1 MALVYTCSAVPEE
14 VEEQEAEVKADTKLR
29 DTKAGA
35 MVIEAELPSGA
46 IVTTLDGGLHNVYGA
61 ARTKVISMEEIS
73 AAVNNHKPF
82 FTPDDKGERADGGT
96 WVLTAATIRHATRS
110 RQRGFNLQRRLRRL
124 RKSDPEFAAAE
135 AVWENSNIN
144 TTDHAELVAA
154 LKARGAVVHL
164 MIKGYEGHN
173 GHGSCFHLARARFD
187 ASIAEEACLYQG
199 GAPAGAHRAALR
211 GVGRRDVRQH
221 AERRCSWLFYPSSAG
236 GWRSCFPSTSCSPC
250 PRAAPAC
257 WSRCTTGA
265 RPRSLARVLLC
276 GACAARGIGAPASCR
291 CALRLSACCLA
302 RRVLTCLLFLFAASC
317 QKRSACSPETAT
329 ARCSRTV
336 CTGIFLLR
344 CRRSEKCNKTQ

>member
-96 WVLTAATIRHATRS
+96 WVLTAASIRHATRS

-164 MIKGYEGHN
+164 MIKGYEGFK
-173 GHGSCFHLARARFD
+173 GHGFCFHLARARFD

-221 AERRCSWLFYPSSAG
+221 AERRCSWLFRQALPVAG
-236 GWRSCFPSTSCSPC
+236 DHVSHQHPAPRARGPHQHAGAGAPLVRARARTLACCS
-250 PRAAPAC
+250 AAPAPPAA
-257 WSRCTTGA
+257 SA
-265 RPRSLARVLLC
+265 RPHRAAARSASAHVALR
-276 GACAARGIGAPASCR
+276 GAC
-291 CALRLSACCLA
+291 
-302 RRVLTCLLFLFAASC
+302 
-317 QKRSACSPETAT
+317 
-329 ARCSRTV
+329 
-336 CTGIFLLR
+336 
-344 CRRSEKCNKTQ
+344 

>member
-110 RQRGFNLQRRLRRL
+110 RQRGFNLQRRLQRL
-124 RKSDPEFAAAE
+124 RKSDSEFASAE
-135 AVWENSNIN
+135 AVWESSNIN

-221 AERRCSWLFYPSSAG
+221 AERRCSWLFRQALPVAG
-236 GWRSCFPSTSCSPC
+236 DHVSHQHPAPRARGPHQHAGAGAPLVRARARSLACCS
-250 PRAAPAC
+250 AAPAPPAA
-257 WSRCTTGA
+257 SA
-265 RPRSLARVLLC
+265 RPHRAAARSASAHVALR
-276 GACAARGIGAPASCR
+276 GAC
-291 CALRLSACCLA
+291 
-302 RRVLTCLLFLFAASC
+302 
-317 QKRSACSPETAT
+317 
-329 ARCSRTV
+329 
-336 CTGIFLLR
+336 
-344 CRRSEKCNKTQ
+344 

>member
-1 MALVYTCSAVPEE
+1 VPEE

-82 FTPDDKGERADGGT
+82 FTPDEKGERADGGT

-110 RQRGFNLQRRLRRL
+110 RQRGFNLQRRLQRL
-124 RKSDPEFAAAE
+124 RKSDSEFASAE
-135 AVWENSNIN
+135 AVWESSNIN

-221 AERRCSWLFYPSSAG
+221 AERRCSWLFRQALPVAG
-236 GWRSCFPSTSCSPC
+236 DHVSHQHPAPRARGPHQHAGAGAPLVRARARSLACCS
-250 PRAAPAC
+250 AAPAPPAA
-257 WSRCTTGA
+257 SA
-265 RPRSLARVLLC
+265 RPHRAAARSASAHVALR
-276 GACAARGIGAPASCR
+276 GAC
-291 CALRLSACCLA
+291 
-302 RRVLTCLLFLFAASC
+302 
-317 QKRSACSPETAT
+317 
-329 ARCSRTV
+329 
-336 CTGIFLLR
+336 
-344 CRRSEKCNKTQ
+344 